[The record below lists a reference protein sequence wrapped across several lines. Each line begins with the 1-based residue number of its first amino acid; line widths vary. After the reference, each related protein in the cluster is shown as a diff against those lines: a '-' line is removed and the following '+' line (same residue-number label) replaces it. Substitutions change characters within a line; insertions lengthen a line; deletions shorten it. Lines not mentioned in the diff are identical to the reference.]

1 MNRRQFL
8 QLSALAAMGTA
19 MGSCAR
25 LSPRCTRPE
34 PVTRPEESLLLTG
47 CSIVDVVNGR
57 SLEDH
62 AILIRNGR
70 VEEIFPLEAPRPTG
84 VDRTLDL
91 NGAWVMPG
99 IINAHCHMS
108 LSGAIGF
115 GPGMLF
121 AYTRQLER
129 NAEEC
134 VKHGV
139 TTVRDMMA
147 MGVFLEELQEKI
159 DHGEVIGPRIHWC
172 SALDVRD
179 GYTDRMFPLFK
190 KKPFW
195 QAVGTPEQG
204 RLAVQ
209 RAADQGADFIKLFWQ
224 PRELLMPGETIPV
237 MNIET
242 ISAIQEEAE
251 RRGKYVALHHTTIDG
266 LAGGLSAGVS
276 SLEHMATDA
285 RVTEAMARQI
295 VEGGHAMVP
304 TVSVAFALAYPRH
317 GDPNWGKGF
326 CVRIARER
334 PQYMPALIKE
344 FCEPELASSSLK
356 YYHRLCDPESYESWH
371 LFPWPDPTTMNA
383 AANDGS
389 LNTLD
394 LYRAGAVFGC
404 GNDGGVPLIFPGAMY
419 LEMRL
424 LEEQGMAPADIL
436 RMATINNARLLRV
449 ENDLGSIERGKL
461 ADLAIFLKNPLD
473 TVQNTDKPEMVFLEG
488 RLVYQ
493 KQAA

>member
-8 QLSALAAMGTA
+8 WLSTLAAMGA
-19 MGSCAR
+19 AVGSCAR
-25 LSPRCTRPE
+25 LSPRFTRPE
-34 PVTRPEESLLLTG
+34 PLTRQEESLLLTG
-47 CSIVDVVNGR
+47 CSIVDVTGGR
-57 SLEDH
+57 AFADH

-70 VEEIFPLEAPRPTG
+70 IEEIFPPEAALPAG
-84 VDRTLDL
+84 ADRALDL

-139 TTVRDMMA
+139 TTVRDMLA

-159 DHGEVIGPRIHWC
+159 AHGEVLGPRIHWC
-172 SALDVRD
+172 SALDVRN
-179 GYTDRMFPLFK
+179 GYTDRLIPFFK
-190 KKPFW
+190 KVPFW
-195 QAVGTPEQG
+195 QPVNTPEEG
-204 RLAVQ
+204 RLAVR

-224 PRELLMPGETIPV
+224 PRELLMPGKKIPV
-237 MNIET
+237 MNVET
-242 ISAIQEEAE
+242 LCAIQEEAGKN
-251 RRGKYVALHHTTIDG
+251 GKYAAIHHTTLDGLNDG
-266 LAGGLSAGVS
+266 LAAGIS

-285 RVTEAMARQI
+285 RVPETMARRI
-295 VEGGHAMVP
+295 IDGGHTLVP
-304 TVSVAFALAYPRH
+304 TASVAFALAYPRH

-326 CVRIARER
+326 CVRIEQER
-334 PQYMPALIKE
+334 PQYMPGLIEE
-344 FCEPELASSSLK
+344 FCEPELAASTLK
-356 YYHRLCDPESYESWH
+356 YYHRLCDSESYESWH

-389 LNTLD
+389 LNIID

-419 LEMRL
+419 VEMRL
-424 LEEQGMAPADIL
+424 LEEQGMAAADIL

-449 ENDLGSIERGKL
+449 ENDLGSVERGKL
-461 ADLAIFLKNPLD
+461 ADLAVFRKNPLD
-473 TVQNTDKPEMVFLEG
+473 TVQNTDKPEMVFIEG
-488 RLVYQ
+488 RLAFRRE
-493 KQAA
+493 AA